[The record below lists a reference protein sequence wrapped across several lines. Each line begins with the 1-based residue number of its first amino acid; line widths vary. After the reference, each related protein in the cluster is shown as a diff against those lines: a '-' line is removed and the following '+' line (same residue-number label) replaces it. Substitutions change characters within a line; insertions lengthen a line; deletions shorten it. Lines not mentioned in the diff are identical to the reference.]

1 MKRML
6 SKTLSNPFKKS
17 TKTQNS
23 SEPTVNP
30 ILENALPPWW
40 TLNEPAP
47 SHVEP
52 APYAAEQAPA
62 HVEPA
67 PFRSEPVMAAS
78 SGVATERE
86 PYTAS
91 TSKAQLRN
99 YFFSETPAWD
109 QSLPVPPN
117 TPARQRAQAFFKTK
131 ADSEKNI
138 IGRGGR
144 RKTRKRKYRKN
155 KK

>member
-6 SKTLSNPFKKS
+6 SKTPSNPFKKS

-30 ILENALPPWW
+30 IIENALPPWW

-47 SHVEP
+47 YAAEQAPSHGGP
-52 APYAAEQAPA
+52 APYAAEPA
-62 HVEPA
+62 
-67 PFRSEPVMAAS
+67 MAAS
-78 SGVATERE
+78 SGVATERY

-99 YFFSETPAWD
+99 YFFSEMPAWD
-109 QSLPVPPN
+109 QSFPVPPN
-117 TPARQRAQAFFKTK
+117 TPARQRAEAFFQEKAKT
-131 ADSEKNI
+131 EKNV

-144 RKTRKRKYRKN
+144 RKTRKRKHRKN